1 MLATKP
7 LAIKIRLFK
16 KHLFTLCKISVLD
29 MIIKVECLK
38 SFQIS
43 KAV

>member
-7 LAIKIRLFK
+7 LEIKIRLFK
-16 KHLFTLCKISVLD
+16 THLFTLCEIPVLD
-29 MIIKVECLK
+29 MIIKVECLLN
-38 SFQIS
+38 FQIS